1 MRDFDGR
8 TVLVTGAASGIGAA
22 AALQFAQRGA
32 NVALADLDALDT
44 TLAAVDATGAAS
56 LALTVDVRDDASVA
70 AMAAQTVERFGG
82 IDAAFN
88 NAGIS
93 ERQAPFHEADL
104 DEFARVL
111 AVDLTGVY
119 RCMRHEIAAMLMAG
133 DDRDRAIVNTS
144 SGAGVVAAPGNPAY
158 TAAKHGVLG
167 LVKLAAA
174 EYARAGI
181 RVNAILP
188 GATDTP
194 MLRASL
200 DMNPGME
207 QMLTKILPKGRLGSA
222 DEIAA
227 AAVWLCSPAATY
239 VSGVSLI
246 IDGGGINR

>member
-1 MRDFDGR
+1 MRDFAGR

-22 AALQFAQRGA
+22 AALQFARRGA
-32 NVALADLDALDT
+32 NVAIADIGSLDT
-44 TLAAVDATGAAS
+44 TLAALATTGAAS
-56 LALTVDVRDDASVA
+56 LALTVDVRDDTSVA
-70 AMAAQTVERFGG
+70 AMVSHTVERFGT

-93 ERQAPFHEADL
+93 ERQAQFHEADL

-119 RCMRHEIAAMLMAG
+119 LCMRHEIAAMLAAG
-133 DDRDRAIVNTS
+133 DEHDRAIVNTS

-158 TAAKHGVLG
+158 TAAKHGILG

-174 EYARAGI
+174 EYARTGI

-188 GATDTP
+188 GVTDTP

-200 DMNPGME
+200 DQNPGME
-207 QMLTKILPKGRLGSA
+207 QMLAKILPKGRLGTA
-222 DEIAA
+222 DEVAA

-239 VSGVSLI
+239 VSGVSLV
-246 IDGGGINR
+246 IDGGAINR